1 MAGAAAGPTRAS
13 ALIATILTSGLSQS
27 FSTDGGKTW
36 SELKTG
42 YDADDAVQ
50 SSTSR
55 AIQLA
60 DGSIVWLISGRHD
73 ANHPERIATGVYRSE
88 DRARTFKLVSFVSTD
103 HELWEPTV
111 AQLPGGRLL
120 MLARREGDINFSDD
134 GGRTWTGCATF
145 GISMFNSQ
153 LLMLPNGVLACFH
166 GSSEKFG
173 LRVILSKDGGLTW
186 HGPDDT
192 YGYAVDP
199 DAYGYSAPMLLPDG
213 TVYIAYNHTS
223 GIYPADAR
231 TAAIWGM
238 RVKVHDGA
246 DGIEVLPAPGSMAD
260 RGDSTTGLGYIDSRS
275 IDPSPGDQE

>member
-1 MAGAAAGPTRAS
+1 
-13 ALIATILTSGLSQS
+13 
-27 FSTDGGKTW
+27 
-36 SELKTG
+36 
-42 YDADDAVQ
+42 
-50 SSTSR
+50 
-55 AIQLA
+55 
-60 DGSIVWLISGRHD
+60 
-73 ANHPERIATGVYRSE
+73 
-88 DRARTFKLVSFVSTD
+88 
-103 HELWEPTV
+103 
-111 AQLPGGRLL
+111 